1 MMIKLLLFSQG
12 FNIWFKN
19 LLRELS
25 NNLISL
31 FFIGFVYLALWHFPQ
46 TVDLLLILNQA
57 DTFLLEVPLYF
68 SLLITAAF
76 LIWNA
81 PKYFYFHNYKDIT
94 LTNLIGFIPNQHYRF
109 QDRSESASYTYV
121 TRIHMRKTLP
131 RILAILLLAISA
143 LSILNAMELFGLEN
157 TYTEF
162 LNPTNT
168 LIFIIFLLLLL
179 SEPKLYKVLKDFL
192 NRSAKTKFFV
202 FILSI
207 GLMVLIISLG
217 TLNTQTEKD
226 LGNLFLSSSALVLL
240 FFTLSF
246 NSYWF
251 LKRFP
256 KKLFYT
262 FILMSGFIMLMTFL
276 LFNFYPSLVTGI
288 NPLSVLILSLLSL
301 FMICFILI
309 LIGKKIRLPLL
320 SIVTVFCVF
329 SAKFFSD
336 TSDHYQLNLMETHV
350 DRPSLDTYIYYWLKS
365 RENIINDSETTFPII
380 MVSAEGGGSRAGLW
394 AFLVHS
400 YLYENT
406 NGDYFEKHLLSLTG
420 ASGGGVGNSMFF
432 AEARNT
438 SLQGKKSRFKIEE
451 NTQVPIVDYKASSIY
466 KENYLSVALLSLL
479 GRDLFKEVTSL
490 FKFKNRGQLL
500 EEQWIEAHEKYFL
513 DSKGKSI
520 IDKEFLSFYDNAFI
534 LDTMDLIS
542 QKIPPLLFVN
552 TTHTQTGNYNIISPV
567 EYSQVKELTG
577 MNDFLSTIQASYPNN
592 SIALS
597 TAMRINASFPFITP
611 VGEVRNTTQKD
622 LLISDQYADAGYYD
636 NIGGRV
642 SIGVEEVFKK
652 VLSDSFPLLRKKVK
666 IKQLIITNEEE
677 LKIAKTSTQLSAPL
691 TTLRNV
697 RYGHTKEV
705 MEKLGDDY
713 VISLKQTEIMP
724 SSVNLL
730 TRDINKEELF
740 IKPVLPLG
748 RYLSTVAIRSMEARL
763 DSVKVDLDLITQ

>member
-350 DRPSLDTYIYYWLKS
+350 NRPSLDTYIYYWLKS

-730 TRDINKEELF
+730 TGDINKEELF

>member
-25 NNLISL
+25 NNIISL
-31 FFIGFVYLALWHFPQ
+31 FFIGSVYLALWHFPQ

-57 DTFLLEVPLYF
+57 DAFLLEVPLYF
-68 SLLITAAF
+68 TLLIIAAF

-94 LTNLIGFIPNQHYRF
+94 LTNLIGFIPNQHYKF
-109 QDRSESASYTYV
+109 QDRSESASYAYM

-168 LIFIIFLLLLL
+168 LVLIVFLLLLL

-192 NRSAKTKFFV
+192 NRSAKTKV
-202 FILSI
+202 FIFIVSI
-207 GLMVLIISLG
+207 GLMILIISLG

-226 LGNLFLSSSALVLL
+226 LGNLFLSNSALVLL

-246 NSYWF
+246 NSYKF
-251 LKRFP
+251 LKHFP
-256 KKLFYT
+256 KKFFYT

-320 SIVTVFCVF
+320 SIVTVFCIF

-336 TSDHYQLNLMETHV
+336 TSDHYQLNLMETNV

-406 NGDYFEKHLLSLTG
+406 KGDYFEKHLLSLTG

-438 SLQGKKSRFKIEE
+438 SLEGKKSSFKIDE
-451 NTQVPIVDYKASSIY
+451 NAHKPIVKYKASGIY

-500 EEQWIEAHEKYFL
+500 EEHWNQAHEKYFL
-513 DSKGKSI
+513 DSKGRSI
-520 IDKEFLSFYDNAFI
+520 INKEFLSFYDNIFTG
-534 LDTMDLIS
+534 DTMDLIS

-567 EYSQVKELTG
+567 EYSQVKEFTG
-577 MNDFLSTIQASYPNN
+577 MNDFLSTIQSSYPNN

-611 VGEVRNTTQKD
+611 VGEVRNRTQKD
-622 LLISDQYADAGYYD
+622 IFISDQYADAGYYD

-642 SIGVEEVFKK
+642 SIGVEEVLKK
-652 VLSDSFPLLRKKVK
+652 VLNDSFPLLRKKVK

-691 TTLRNV
+691 TTLKNV

-724 SSVNLL
+724 FSINLL

-740 IKPVLPLG
+740 IRPVLPLG